1 MNKNKEYHVASY
13 VLQATPGQEIKI
25 KSEIAQLKGTEIH
38 ATNAHGKIVFT
49 IEGETQTALG
59 NIADQIKYISGV
71 LTLAPVYHQFLTE
84 DS

>member
-25 KSEIAQLKGTEIH
+25 KSEISQLKGTEIH
-38 ATNAHGKIVFT
+38 ATNAYGKIVFT

-59 NIADQIKYISGV
+59 NIADQIKYISDV